1 MMRSTPTELNDEELE
16 FGAFSREQAD
26 PMEMELDR
34 ASTVKDHP
42 DFAFLDRDELR
53 ALYAASGSSS
63 GKTPASDR
71 GLLSAAIGIGNSN
84 SQYADGTGKK
94 MPEWMTSLPVEKDPS
109 KWRILEV
116 QLRPDRAWW
125 IIKELMVTVCMGKG
139 LMLTEE
145 TPSSILF
152 RKKVAQETVASG
164 MANTA
169 AYQNVFIRIGVLPSK
184 LRVLDVCCLVSGEN
198 SLLGGLVS
206 SNRNILSA
214 EKTKPLAFALDQL
227 LGAIQATIISQYLSL
242 SHLFMSTPEN
252 TSDDGKESA
261 I

>member
-1 MMRSTPTELNDEELE
+1 MMRSAADLNDEELE
-16 FGAFSREQAD
+16 FGALSREQAD
-26 PMEMELDR
+26 PMELELDR
-34 ASTVKDHP
+34 ASAVKDHP
-42 DFAFLDRDELR
+42 DFAFLDRDELC
-53 ALYAASGSSS
+53 AQYVASSNSSS
-63 GKTPASDR
+63 SSSK
-71 GLLSAAIGIGNSN
+71 LSAAAGMSNNNSSLD
-84 SQYADGTGKK
+84 SQSTTGKK
-94 MPEWMTSLPVEKDPS
+94 LPEWMASLPVEKDPS

-125 IIKELMVTVCMGKG
+125 VMKELMVTVCMGKG

-152 RKKVAQETVASG
+152 RKKVAQESVASG
-164 MANTA
+164 MASTA

-198 SLLGGLVS
+198 SMLGGLVS

-252 TSDDGKESA
+252 TSDEGEK
-261 I
+261 

>member
-1 MMRSTPTELNDEELE
+1 MRSELNDEELE

-26 PMEMELDR
+26 PMEMELDC
-34 ASTVKDHP
+34 ASAVKDHP

-53 ALYAASGSSS
+53 ALYAASGSNR
-63 GKTPASDR
+63 TPVSDR
-71 GLLSAAIGIGNSN
+71 GMLSAAMGIGNTSSSN
-84 SQYADGTGKK
+84 NNQNGKK
-94 MPEWMTSLPVEKDPS
+94 LPEWMASLPVEKDPS

-152 RKKVAQETVASG
+152 RKKVAQESVASG

-252 TSDDGKESA
+252 TSDEGKGMSA
-261 I
+261 V